1 MSHWICNVSH
11 FLTYSVNYDQQLQR
25 FSSRSALVLAIPSWH
40 GFIYT
45 LFHRPVRVE
54 FADAWLPEVGFMTI
68 GTLICSLLCFICA
81 VQTLSDDWGSI
92 TGWLF
97 ALVCALPFFGML
109 WFLDPLGMSS
119 IY

>member
-1 MSHWICNVSH
+1 
-11 FLTYSVNYDQQLQR
+11 
-25 FSSRSALVLAIPSWH
+25 
-40 GFIYT
+40 
-45 LFHRPVRVE
+45 
-54 FADAWLPEVGFMTI
+54 MTI